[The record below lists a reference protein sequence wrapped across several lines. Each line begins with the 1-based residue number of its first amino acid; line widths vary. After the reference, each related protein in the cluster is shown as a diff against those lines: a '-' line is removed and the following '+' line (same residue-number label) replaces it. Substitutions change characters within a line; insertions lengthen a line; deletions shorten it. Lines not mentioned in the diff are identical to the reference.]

1 MNVDPIGPIILCN
14 IASMSSLITPMAT
27 GVVPL
32 AMTTGGYN
40 LKTIMKAGIIPA
52 YSTWCCQCVSDY
64 DHVPDLGLLPIY
76 PFLPTLIQVKSD
88 GSVDLNSAIR

>member
-32 AMTTGGYN
+32 VMTAGGYN

-52 YSTWCCQCVSDY
+52 VVRGIVS
-64 DHVPDLGLLPIY
+64 VLATMTMFPI
-76 PFLPTLIQVKSD
+76 
-88 GSVDLNSAIR
+88 